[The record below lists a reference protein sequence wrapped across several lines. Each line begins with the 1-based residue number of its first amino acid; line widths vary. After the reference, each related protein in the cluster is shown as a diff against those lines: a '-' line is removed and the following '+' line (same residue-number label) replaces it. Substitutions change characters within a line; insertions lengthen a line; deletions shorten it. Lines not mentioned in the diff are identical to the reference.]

1 MAWTEKDGLLCC
13 FLEILTQ
20 QIILNQ
26 CNVIS
31 FCSSVYV
38 YHRYAFISLQKISL
52 FCSLVRLLL
61 SQGNLNCFL
70 VNNKERLVL
79 PDDWPPNAFDK
90 AYSCYSWLG
99 AAKWRL
105 AIVLG
110 ACYKTLS
117 ISWLLVMLHWRPYFD
132 LKDLEN

>member
-1 MAWTEKDGLLCC
+1 M
-13 FLEILTQ
+13 
-20 QIILNQ
+20 
-26 CNVIS
+26 
-31 FCSSVYV
+31 
-38 YHRYAFISLQKISL
+38 
-52 FCSLVRLLL
+52 
-61 SQGNLNCFL
+61 
-70 VNNKERLVL
+70 NNKERLVL

-132 LKDLEN
+132 IKDLENQRKLSQGYLLNLNYTHQE